1 MPDCL
6 EESFYYT
13 LRSDWELYMKVQDL
27 RFGMIEYDLRASLVR
42 FELVE
47 ALKEHSGCIWNLRIG
62 LQELLDK

>member
-1 MPDCL
+1 
-6 EESFYYT
+6 
-13 LRSDWELYMKVQDL
+13 MKVQDL

-47 ALKEHSGCIWNLRIG
+47 ALKEHRGCIWNLIIG